1 MDFLTPLIR
10 SAITIVIFL
19 AMLGFLVV
27 IHELGHF
34 IVARLAGV
42 RVLEFGIG
50 FPPRA
55 RVLRSKGDTLITL
68 NWLPLGGFVRLEGE
82 EGEGEEGGSEDPQ
95 SFVRAR
101 LPVKLVILLA
111 GVAMNALLAVAI
123 FTAIAWAP
131 GRTAALGFKA
141 VLPGSPA
148 AEIGLVGIGAGTP
161 DTPSDLIIAV
171 DGQRFHDFEGA
182 GRLRAA
188 LQSRAGQAVVLTVV
202 HPGGAVADLTV
213 TLRSPADV
221 AAGRGALGIDGVF
234 EKAVDQSFTRSPG
247 AALGFGLTQTGQA
260 FGLITD
266 GLAQLGGSIVNHPT
280 QDPGVA
286 GPVGIAVGIGDVFWS
301 RGAIA
306 TLQLAALLSAN
317 LALVNILPLPPLD
330 GGRMLVLVAKAIAG
344 RRLSVK
350 VEKAT
355 YAIGAGFLL
364 AFILWVT
371 FFDITR
377 QAGTGQ

>member
-1 MDFLTPLIR
+1 MDILMSVIR
-10 SAITIVIFL
+10 TAITIVIFL
-19 AMLGFLVV
+19 AILGFLVV

-50 FPPRA
+50 LPPRA
-55 RVLRSKGDTLITL
+55 RVLRSRGETLITL
-68 NWLPLGGFVRLEGE
+68 NWMPFGGFVRLEGE
-82 EGEGEEGGSEDPQ
+82 EGESADPR

-123 FTAIAWAP
+123 LSAIAWAP
-131 GRTAALGFKA
+131 GRTAALGFKT

-148 AEIGLVGIGAGTP
+148 ASIGLVGIGAGGQ
-161 DTPSDLIIAV
+161 DTPSDLIVAV

-182 GRLRAA
+182 GRLREA
-188 LQSRAGQAVVLTVV
+188 LQARAGQPVTLTVA
-202 HPGGAVADLTV
+202 HPHKTESDVRV

-234 EKAVDQSFTRSPG
+234 ESAVDDTFTRSPG
-247 AALGFGLTQTGQA
+247 AAVGFGVAQTGQA

-266 GLAQLGGSIVNHPT
+266 GLAQLGASIVNHPT

-286 GPVGIAVGIGDVFWS
+286 GPVGIAAGIGDVFWS

-317 LALVNILPLPPLD
+317 LALVNILPVPPLD
-330 GGRMLVLVAKAIAG
+330 GGRILVIVTKALAG
-344 RRLSVK
+344 RRLSLK
-350 VEKAT
+350 VERAT

-371 FFDITR
+371 FFDIAR
-377 QAGTGQ
+377 QAGSGQ

>member
-1 MDFLTPLIR
+1 MDILTSLTR
-10 SAITIVIFL
+10 TAITILIFV
-19 AMLGFLVV
+19 AMLGVLVV

-50 FPPRA
+50 FPPQA
-55 RVLRSKGDTLITL
+55 RVLRSKGETLITL
-68 NWLPLGGFVRLEGE
+68 NWLPFGGFVRLEGE
-82 EGEGEEGGSEDPQ
+82 EGDSEDPR
-95 SFVRAR
+95 SFVRAS
-101 LPVKLVILLA
+101 LPIKLLILLA

-123 FTAIAWAP
+123 FSAIAWAP
-131 GRTAALGFKA
+131 GPTAGLGFTA
-141 VLPGSPA
+141 VVPGSPA
-148 AEIGLVGIGAGTP
+148 AGIGLVGIGAGP
-161 DTPSDLIIAV
+161 QDTPSDIIVAV
-171 DGQRFHDFEGA
+171 DGQRFHDFDFDGA
-182 GRLRAA
+182 GRLIDA
-188 LQSRAGQAVVLTVV
+188 LRTRAGQAVTLTIV
-202 HPGGAVADLTV
+202 HPGDTVTDVTV
-213 TLRSPADV
+213 TLRSPAEV
-221 AAGRGALGIDGVF
+221 AAGSGALGIKGPFF
-234 EKAVDQSFTRSPG
+234 ERSVDQLFTRSPG
-247 AALGFGLTQTGQA
+247 SALDFGLAQTGQA

-317 LALVNILPLPPLD
+317 LALVNILPVPPLD
-330 GGRMLVLVAKAIAG
+330 GGRILVLVTKALAG
-344 RRLSVK
+344 RRLSLR
-350 VEKAT
+350 VERAT
-355 YAIGAGFLL
+355 YTIGAAFLL

-371 FFDITR
+371 FFDLTR